1 VAEREA
7 VQKKPE
13 EVDEMTILGRATQ
26 IFVITE
32 FELRKL
38 RHDFSQVFMRVV
50 QPTLWLLVFGQVFT
64 RTRVLSTGA
73 YTYLQFLTPGVLA
86 QSVIFVAIFYGL
98 TLVWERDLGLLH
110 KLLSTPAPRYT
121 IVIGKALSAGVR
133 SIIQAIVVFILALI
147 IGVHLKFDV
156 FSTAGVTVVIV
167 LCGMCFSSLSMLLA
181 ALMKTRERM
190 MGIGQAITMPL
201 FFASS
206 AIYPVDIMPYW
217 LKVTVRFNPLSY
229 VVDAMRSMLVTGNLK
244 TLPADLGAL
253 VLATALLLGLTS
265 ASLSRIIR

>member
-1 VAEREA
+1 MNIIRWV
-7 VQKKPE
+7 PE
-13 EVDEMTILGRATQ
+13 ILT
-26 IFVITE
+26 ITE

-50 QPTLWLLVFGQVFT
+50 QPTLWLLVFGEVFT
-64 RTRVLSTGA
+64 KTRVLSTGK

-121 IVIGKALSAGVR
+121 IIIGKALSAGVR
-133 SIIQAIVVFILALI
+133 SIFQAVVVFILAFM
-147 IGVHLKFDV
+147 IGVHLNLNV
-156 FSTAGVTVVIV
+156 FTILGVTSVIV
-167 LCGMCFSSLSMLLA
+167 LCGMCFSSLSMFLA

-206 AIYPVDIMPYW
+206 AIYPVDIMPHW
-217 LKVTVRFNPLSY
+217 LRMIVVFNPLSY
-229 VVDAMRSMLVTGNLK
+229 AVDAMRSMLVTSNFSN
-244 TLPADLGAL
+244 LPADMGAM
-253 VLATALLLGLTS
+253 VLATGLLLGL
-265 ASLSRIIR
+265 ASVSISRIIR

>member
-1 VAEREA
+1 VAERQT

-13 EVDEMTILGRATQ
+13 EVDEMNIIRWVPE
-26 IFVITE
+26 IFTITE

-50 QPTLWLLVFGQVFT
+50 QPTLWLLVFGEVFT
-64 RTRVLSTGA
+64 KTRVLSTGK

-121 IVIGKALSAGVR
+121 IIMGKALSAGVR
-133 SIIQAIVVFILALI
+133 SIIQAVVVFILAVI
-147 IGVHLKFDV
+147 IGVHLNFNAFTV
-156 FSTAGVTVVIV
+156 LGVTVVIV

-190 MGIGQAITMPL
+190 MGMGQAITMPV

-206 AIYPVDIMPYW
+206 AIYPADIMPQW
-217 LKVTVRFNPLSY
+217 LRIIVRFNPLSY
-229 VVDAMRSMLVTGNLK
+229 VVDAMRSMLVTGNLSN
-244 TLPADLGAL
+244 LPADMGAI
-253 VLATALLLGLTS
+253 VLATVLLLGL
-265 ASLSRIIR
+265 ASMTVSRIIR